1 MSTRIETLEKF
12 EIVKGYCGDYESCI
26 KCPYV
31 EECDE
36 MFYRFADDMTFG
48 FVVNKMKKER
58 NGKAIKGQLVF
69 DKPTTM
75 PLKIGYFTRLP
86 EKGLYLIW
94 SDERRL
100 QEIDNEMSAL
110 RHTLK
115 KLEDEKKV
123 LES

>member
-1 MSTRIETLEKF
+1 MNTRIETLEKL
-12 EIVKGYCGDYESCI
+12 EALRGYCGDYESCI

-36 MFYRFADDMTFG
+36 MFHMFADDMTFG

-58 NGKAIKGQLVF
+58 NGKAIKGRLVF
-69 DKPTTM
+69 DKPITM
-75 PLKIGYFTRLP
+75 PLKIGYFMRLP

-100 QEIDNEMSAL
+100 NEIDNEMSAL
-110 RHTLK
+110 RRQ
-115 KLEDEKKV
+115 LENLEKEKKV

>member
-1 MSTRIETLEKF
+1 MSMRIETLEKL
-12 EIVKGYCGDYESCI
+12 EALRGYCGDYESCI
-26 KCPYV
+26 KCPYM

-36 MFYRFADDMTFG
+36 MSDKFIDIMTFG
-48 FVVNKMKKER
+48 FVVNKMKKEG
-58 NGKAIKGQLVF
+58 NSKIIKGRLVF
-69 DKPTTM
+69 DKPITN
-75 PLKIGYFTRLP
+75 PLKIGYFMRLP

-110 RHTLK
+110 RHKLK